1 MKGSVSQLVVE
12 GCPYS
17 CSEKAK
23 DREGKFLSD
32 LFESP
37 ASKRNFEVKSKMEM
51 FCSSRKVHILFFSS
65 SSR

>member
-32 LFESP
+32 PFASP
-37 ASKRNFEVKSKMEM
+37 TSKRNFEVKSKMEM
-51 FCSSRKVHILFFSS
+51 VCFSRKVHVLFISS